1 MTLNLLDDSYIY
13 LWWYT
18 NNVDCDYSS
27 YLEILEGP
35 NTYDLD
41 YHDWENGEEI
51 DVYFNYYY

>member
-35 NTYDLD
+35 NTYYLHYD
-41 YHDWENGEEI
+41 DW
-51 DVYFNYYY
+51 